1 MPEKQLQFEKC
12 LGGGGVLHPI
22 PIKPKIWSQVGMDLI
37 GPLPETT
44 CGNKFIVTLTGY
56 FSKWAEAAPLPDKTA
71 LGVAKFIYSRSVSC
85 VCDV

>member
-1 MPEKQLQFEKC
+1 MSR
-12 LGGGGVLHPI
+12 GGGPASN
-22 PIKPKIWSQVGMDLI
+22 PYQTKDMESSDL
-37 GPLPETT
+37 GPLPETP

-56 FSKWAEAAPLPDKTA
+56 FSEWAEAAPLPDKTA